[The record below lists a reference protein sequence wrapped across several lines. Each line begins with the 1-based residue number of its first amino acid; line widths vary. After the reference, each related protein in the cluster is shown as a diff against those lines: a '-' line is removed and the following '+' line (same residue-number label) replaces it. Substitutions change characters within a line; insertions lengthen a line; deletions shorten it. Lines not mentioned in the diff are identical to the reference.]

1 MTAGTIVVLVI
12 VVAIVAAIII
22 KAIRDRKAGKNSCG
36 GDCAHCGYG
45 CEYAEEAAC
54 AEKGTPGTDAPAEQN
69 SPKAEE

>member
-1 MTAGTIVVLVI
+1 MTAGTVVVLVV

-45 CEYAEEAAC
+45 CDC
-54 AEKGTPGTDAPAEQN
+54 AETVSTETAGGSTPPESDESAAKP
-69 SPKAEE
+69 EE